1 MPSDRPTR
9 AALRDRVLADLSS
22 AIGDQRAMLRRSVE
36 RALAIVAAGLADGLW
51 ARLEWLEAQLLP
63 DRCDEQFLARWAAL
77 YRTPRNDGE
86 ALDDWRARVL
96 HRIGNPPRGGAQGDY
111 AAWARSVAGVQKA
124 WEIPLLLGPGSVGV
138 LFAALDSD
146 GAYAPDATHALRQA
160 VQDALD
166 DHKPLGGIRPVAI
179 APSPRA
185 IDLEIR
191 LRPLNA
197 STRAAVT
204 LALRQFFAA
213 LTPGQTVLLSQLRRV
228 IGAAPGVVDH
238 RVLRPTTDTKLTRCA
253 MPVLGQLT
261 FLGGL

>member
-1 MPSDRPTR
+1 MLDVIY
-9 AALRDRVLADLSS
+9 VL
-22 AIGDQRAMLRRSVE
+22 
-36 RALAIVAAGLADGLW
+36 
-51 ARLEWLEAQLLP
+51 
-63 DRCDEQFLARWAAL
+63 C
-77 YRTPRNDGE
+77 
-86 ALDDWRARVL
+86 
-96 HRIGNPPRGGAQGDY
+96 
-111 AAWARSVAGVQKA
+111 
-124 WEIPLLLGPGSVGV
+124 
-138 LFAALDSD
+138 
-146 GAYAPDATHALRQA
+146 QA

-185 IDLEIR
+185 IDLQIR
-191 LRPLNA
+191 LRLLNA

-238 RVLRPTTDTKLTRCA
+238 RVLRPTTDTKLTHCA